1 MDPIIHQPLR
11 LKIMAALYA
20 VQQLEPLE
28 FTRLKALVRATD
40 GNLGSHLGTLEAA
53 NYIHIEKGFAGK
65 RPQTRVTITPLGARA
80 FRNHTNYLR
89 EIIETV
95 EPEARGGKRDE
106 N

>member
-20 VQQLEPLE
+20 AQQLEPLE

-53 NYIHIEKGFAGK
+53 NYILVEKGFAGK

-80 FRNHTNYLR
+80 FREHTNYLR
-89 EIIETV
+89 EIIEAV
-95 EPEARGGKRDE
+95 ETRAPGGERDE
-106 N
+106 S